1 MDIKPY
7 KNPNEEGDGGFVSES
22 VAAYPSYDQRL
33 DVLKH
38 QVMEAVS
45 TSEDKVSLLLC
56 LNMLTN
62 KKSKRHHVSEGKS
75 DEELAAILSSS
86 SDWEDMKH
94 ADLSQ
99 VDYGKYKPYQS
110 SHIKKTIE
118 KWL

>member
-7 KNPNEEGDGGFVSES
+7 KNPNEEGDDGLVSEP
-22 VAAYPSYDQRL
+22 VAAYPSYGQRL

-62 KKSKRHHVSEGKS
+62 KSKRHHVSAGKS

-86 SDWEDMKH
+86 SDWEDTKH

-99 VDYGKYKPYQS
+99 VDYGKYKPYLS